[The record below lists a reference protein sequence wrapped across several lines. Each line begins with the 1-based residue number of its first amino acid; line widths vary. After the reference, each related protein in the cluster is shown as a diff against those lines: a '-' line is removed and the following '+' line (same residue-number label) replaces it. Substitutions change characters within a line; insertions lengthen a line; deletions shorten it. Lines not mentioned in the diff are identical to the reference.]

1 MLGGSDME
9 ERLRAKLA
17 VVQVLALD
25 VDGVLTDGGL
35 YLGNDGK
42 EYKRFHVHDGLGLV
56 LLQRVGVR
64 VLWISGRQH
73 DGVKARAEELGVYLV
88 QGVHDKPLVLRDIL
102 GRWGIELPKVA
113 YMGDDWNDY
122 SVMQVVGVRLAP
134 CDATDWVKRFADYV
148 TVRPGGYGAVREVCE
163 LILEA
168 QGRLEEA
175 LKRYISGQ

>member
-1 MLGGSDME
+1 ME
-9 ERLRAKLA
+9 ERLRSKLA
-17 VVQVLALD
+17 VVQALALD

-35 YLGNDGK
+35 YFGNDGK

-56 LLQRVGVR
+56 LLQHVGIR

-88 QGVHDKPLVLRDIL
+88 QGVSDKPQVLRDTL
-102 GRWGIELPKVA
+102 KQWGIELAKVA

-122 SVMQVVGVRLAP
+122 RVMQVVGVRIAP
-134 CDATDWVKRFADYV
+134 SDATDRIKRFADYV
-148 TVRPGGYGAVREVCE
+148 TVRSGGYGAVREACE

-175 LKRYISGQ
+175 LERYISGQ